1 MKNYLLSL
9 LCGVSLTFSFAP
21 FSQWYITPIALGAF
35 LYLLNQDNI
44 KQGWLGWWFGLGW
57 FGAGISWVHVSI
69 AQYGGLPI
77 VFSLGLM
84 LLLCGYLAIYPA
96 LFSKIL
102 GRYCQP
108 KYWPLIAPGLW
119 LSSEAL
125 RGWILTGFP
134 WLSLG
139 YSQIDGPLAG
149 WLPILGQ
156 TGTSVI
162 IILMATCA
170 AIWLPKKQY
179 VATAS
184 IWITSLLAG
193 LVLNQIDWASDY
205 KNDVKISMVQGNIHQ
220 SLRWVPEQ
228 DWPTMQM
235 YQRLSQPLMD
245 SDIVIWPEA
254 AIPKLEPLALDY
266 LHTLDNN
273 AAQSH
278 TGLITGIL
286 NYNFETNQAY
296 NGIISLGSVS
306 KGDDQGHYQYNHGN
320 RYAKHHLLPIGEFIP
335 LEKWLRGL
343 APIFDL
349 PMSSFSRGAYQQPN
363 LQSNGYHLVP
373 ALCYEIVLPEQI
385 RANLHQ
391 DSDFIL
397 TLSNDAWFGD
407 SHGPHQ
413 HLEIARV
420 RAKEFAL
427 PVLRATNNG
436 ITAFIDHRGEI
447 IAKAPQFVE
456 TSLTSQVE
464 NVRSNTP
471 YRRFGDSIIWL
482 IAVAGLAIALVLK
495 RQLR

>member
-1 MKNYLLSL
+1 MIIYLLAL
-9 LCGVSLTFSFAP
+9 LCGVSLTLSYAP
-21 FSQWYITPIALGAF
+21 FSQWYLMPMALSLF
-35 LYLLNQDNI
+35 CWLLNRHDI
-44 KQGWLGWWFGLGW
+44 KRGWLGWWFGLGW

-77 VFSLGLM
+77 VLSLGMM

-96 LFSKIL
+96 LFGKL
-102 GRYCQP
+102 LQRFFQP
-108 KYWPLIAPGLW
+108 RYWPLAAPALW
-119 LSSEAL
+119 LLCEGL
-125 RGWILTGFP
+125 RGWVLTGFP

-149 WLPILGQ
+149 WIP
-156 TGTSVI
+156 VI
-162 IILMATCA
+162 GEVGVSALLIMLASSA
-170 AIWLPKKQY
+170 AIWLPHKRY
-179 VATAS
+179 IPVAALWLTC
-184 IWITSLLAG
+184 LFGG
-193 LVLNQIDWASDY
+193 LVLNQVDWANSY
-205 KNDVKISMVQGNIHQ
+205 KPAVKISMVQGNIHQ
-220 SLRWVPEQ
+220 SMRWVPEQ
-228 DWPTMQM
+228 DWPTMM
-235 YQRLSQPLMD
+235 KYRHITDGLWD

-266 LHTLDNN
+266 LHDLDSA
-273 AAQSH
+273 AAQNH

-286 NYNFETNQAY
+286 NYHFETSEAY
-296 NGIISLGSVS
+296 NGIISLGSI
-306 KGDDQGHYQYNHGN
+306 DRQDEQGQYRYDHAN

-349 PMSSFSRGAYQQPN
+349 PMSSFSRGDYLQTN
-363 LQSNGYHLVP
+363 LQSNGYHLAP

-385 RANLHQ
+385 RDNLHA
-391 DSDFIL
+391 DTDFIL

-436 ITAFIDHRGEI
+436 ISAFIDHQGNI
-447 IAKAPQFVE
+447 ISKAPQFVE
-456 TSLTSQVE
+456 TSLSAEVE
-464 NVRSNTP
+464 NVISNTP
-471 YRRFGDSIIWL
+471 YRRFGNWIIWL
-482 IAVAGLAIALVLK
+482 ICLAGLAVALVLK
-495 RQLR
+495 RQH